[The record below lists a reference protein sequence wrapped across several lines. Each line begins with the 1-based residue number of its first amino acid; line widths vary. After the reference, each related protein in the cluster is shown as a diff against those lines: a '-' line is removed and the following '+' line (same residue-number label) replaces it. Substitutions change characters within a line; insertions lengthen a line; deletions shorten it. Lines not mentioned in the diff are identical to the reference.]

1 LDSAPYVSAASNK
14 SEVKLLTLSKDEYEE
29 VKDRFPD
36 ARDILNTNVRSLVS
50 LAKDGNNLYP
60 QADNLKWLWCEEV
73 VRII

>member
-1 LDSAPYVSAASNK
+1 MTPLGLVLFFSASSN

-50 LAKDGNNLYP
+50 LAKDGMYLRLPNKP
-60 QADNLKWLWCEEV
+60 MG
-73 VRII
+73 RIQTISPYC